1 MIITWVGFER
11 GTHADF
17 VKRFES
23 VNRLSQADVGDTQ
36 IEEAIDS
43 VEI

>member
-11 GTHADF
+11 GIRADF

-23 VNRLSQADVGDTQ
+23 VTRLSQADVGDTQ